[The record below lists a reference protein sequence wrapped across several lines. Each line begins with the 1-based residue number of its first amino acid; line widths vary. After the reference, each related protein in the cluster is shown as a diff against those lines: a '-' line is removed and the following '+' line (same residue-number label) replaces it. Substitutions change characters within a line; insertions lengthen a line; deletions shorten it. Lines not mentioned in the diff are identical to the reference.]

1 MPRIAFIFFL
11 FFFIPDTSSTST
23 TISRKR
29 KTLAQD
35 QPCEELHSVNSKIA
49 SYTILKSAVG
59 LSKEL
64 SVSLVN
70 LRKEKDKL
78 DETLNTKF

>member
-23 TISRKR
+23 TTSRKR
-29 KTLAQD
+29 KTLAED
-35 QPCEELHSVNSKIA
+35 QLCEELHSVNSKIV

-78 DETLNTKF
+78 DKTLNRKF

>member
-11 FFFIPDTSSTST
+11 FFVIPDTSSTST

-29 KTLAQD
+29 KTLAED
-35 QPCEELHSVNSKIA
+35 QLCEELHSVNSKIV

-78 DETLNTKF
+78 DKTLNRKF